1 MSSSPVSLSREDVR
15 AAGVLDV
22 TIEDY
27 GFTGEGFVRL
37 EDGWLSVRG
46 AMPGER
52 VTVELEPNQRDAARR
67 IFARVVRV
75 IKPHEQR
82 SDPMCQRA
90 DVCHGC
96 QMRHMTMAEEV
107 RWKSAS
113 MIEILERYAH
123 IPASEQPSMQLWSP
137 SGLWRG
143 DAERMRSNVTYRLGP
158 DGPALG
164 LRSPKVEGL
173 ISMASCPALIES
185 LLRLLRGLEAG
196 MAALHEQGVCVP
208 DASSEVGLVRV
219 RVSSPVHGRGMVVF
233 EVQGV
238 EVEAL
243 EDALVH
249 EALGWLGPLLEHIG
263 QGVPNLVSVFVHMR
277 DDDRI
282 FLSRGP
288 RRMRLPV
295 AGVGLEVGP
304 QDWFHATLRP
314 AEVLYDRLLEWL
326 ELESHERFLDIGCGV
341 GTISVLASPHVREV
355 LGVDANRSSVETA
368 QLNAF
373 ENNCDN
379 VEIMAGSWE
388 RGLRGLRVA
397 GRSFD
402 VATINPMRE
411 PLGERALT
419 YVGALGVKRLV
430 YLGPSAV
437 SAAKDIAVLGALG
450 WRLDAVCHA
459 MLHPATY
466 HTMLVAKMVRD
477 QQS

>member
-1 MSSSPVSLSREDVR
+1 MTTGPEPLSREDVR
-15 AAGVLDV
+15 ARHTLDV
-22 TIEDY
+22 TIDDY

-52 VTVELEPNQRDAARR
+52 VTVELEPNQREAARR
-67 IFARVVRV
+67 IFARVVGV
-75 IKPHEQR
+75 LKPHPQR
-82 SDPMCQRA
+82 SDPLCGRA
-90 DVCHGC
+90 DICHGC

-107 RWKSAS
+107 RWKSTS
-113 MIEILERYAH
+113 MVEILERYAH
-123 IPASEQPSMQLWSP
+123 IPAEEQPQMQLWSP
-137 SGLWRG
+137 DGLWRG
-143 DAERMRSNVTYRLGP
+143 DAERMRSNVTYRLTE
-158 DGPALG
+158 DGPVMG
-164 LRSPKVEGL
+164 LRSPKVDGL

-185 LLRLLRGLEAG
+185 LLRLLRGLEAR
-196 MAALHEQGVCVP
+196 MIELHARGVRVP
-208 DASSEVGLVRV
+208 DASASVGLVRV
-219 RVSSPVHGRGMVVF
+219 RVSSPVHGRGMLVF

-238 EVEAL
+238 EAQSL
-243 EDALVH
+243 E
-249 EALGWLGPLLEHIG
+249 EALGHEDLGWLAPLLEHIG
-263 QGVPNLVSVFVHMR
+263 QGVPALVSVFVHLR
-277 DDDRI
+277 DAEQT

-295 AGVGLEVGP
+295 AGVSLEVGP
-304 QDWFHATLRP
+304 EDWFHATLRP
-314 AEVLYDRLLEWL
+314 AEVLYEHLLEWL
-326 ELESHERFLDIGCGV
+326 ELRPHERFLDIGCGV
-341 GTISVLASPHVREV
+341 GTISVLASPHAQEV
-355 LGVDANRSSVETA
+355 LGLDANRSSVETA

-373 ENNCDN
+373 EHNCDN
-379 VEIMAGSWE
+379 VEIVAGSWE
-388 RGLRGLRVA
+388 RGLRGLRIA
-397 GRSFD
+397 GRTFD

-437 SAAKDIAVLGALG
+437 SAAKDIALLRGLG

-477 QQS
+477 E